1 VVKPYRKVFKAD
13 ATKDK
18 SFVDEFYVY
27 GIMWNEDEV
36 VWYVNDKIY
45 HRVSR
50 ESLEKQEKLWVF
62 DHRFSSY
69 STLQLVVTGPDIQR
83 SKHHSQQGCT

>member
-1 VVKPYRKVFKAD
+1 VYGTIHGPGYNGGKAISKSFKAD

-50 ESLEKQEKLWVF
+50 ESLENKRNSGSLIN
-62 DHRFSSY
+62 RFSSY
-69 STLQLVVTGPDIQR
+69 SRKPML
-83 SKHHSQQGCT
+83 